1 MWGTSHLGISSQR
14 AEQLLRCLVTWVG
27 SPLPEA
33 RSNLIEGP
41 AFCLR
46 NFEVGEDE
54 EQNQEHSEDDED
66 IGTTQLL
73 ENRQIVYVMTLIP
86 AQ

>member
-1 MWGTSHLGISSQR
+1 M
-14 AEQLLRCLVTWVG
+14 EQLLRCLVILAG

-33 RSNLIEGP
+33 RSYLIEGP
-41 AFCLR
+41 AFSLG

-73 ENRQIVYVMTLIP
+73 ENTQTR
-86 AQ
+86 

>member
-1 MWGTSHLGISSQR
+1 L
-14 AEQLLRCLVTWVG
+14 VG

-33 RSNLIEGP
+33 RSNLIEGT
-41 AFCLR
+41 AFSLR

-54 EQNQEHSEDDED
+54 EQNQKHSEDDED

-73 ENRQIVYVMTLIP
+73 EKTDMVRIITWLKGLWICHFTSGP
-86 AQ
+86 LF